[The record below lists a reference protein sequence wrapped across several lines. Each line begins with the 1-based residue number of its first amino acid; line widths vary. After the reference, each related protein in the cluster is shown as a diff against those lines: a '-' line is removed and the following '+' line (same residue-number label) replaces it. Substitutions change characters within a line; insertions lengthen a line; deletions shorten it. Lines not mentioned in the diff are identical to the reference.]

1 MKKFIL
7 SILAVSITLLTTACM
22 NPSMEDGL
30 EKMDKALAELAAAI
44 EALNI
49 PQIQADLEQ
58 MNIDAAQMLET
69 VNGLEGDWEV
79 SMQAFDE
86 LHERLQA
93 ILAQSENWATSE
105 DMAGL
110 LEQVEKFGDGVDLL
124 VLQADY
130 DYDGV
135 INALDKCPNTPLTE
149 INNVDAQGCAPS
161 ETPNN

>member
-1 MKKFIL
+1 M
-7 SILAVSITLLTTACM
+7 VGCT

-30 EKMDKALAELAAAI
+30 AGLDKALAELAAAI

-49 PQIQADLEQ
+49 PQMQADLEQ
-58 MNIDAAQMLET
+58 MNADAAQMLET

-86 LHERLQA
+86 LHMRLQA
-93 ILAQSENWATSE
+93 ILAQSETWATSE

-110 LEQVEKFGDGVDLL
+110 LEQVEEFGEGVDLL

-135 INALDKCPNTPLTE
+135 INALDKCPNTPLSD
-149 INNVDAQGCAPS
+149 INNVNAQGCAS
-161 ETPNN
+161 GETPVTD